1 MARTSKVIPPDQGEN
16 LTNEQRINLLLHQ
29 KTDNDTILYNLTR
42 FKHNLAAIERED
54 ERTRIANK
62 FGVVA
67 PKYDAVFRQRLM
79 EQIRK
84 CKHRYLSECQEL
96 SALDLLKD
104 DDGTARH
111 VSEIERTHS
120 PRFSLGLK
128 GVDEV
133 LGHDP
138 VSGTRGMPRGACL
151 IFGAPKGMGKTRLT
165 VQIAAAVGH
174 PDYPADEEKELD
186 GVLFIQNEEKLEV
199 FLGRNGKL
207 WSNKHKIHLS
217 SSDNL
222 TQHESLINERR
233 PRLVIVDSI
242 QDTRQARFSSGIT
255 TILSTYKAMA
265 TSLGTAFWLISHVN
279 SKGTLKGGT
288 YAGHKVDIEM
298 IARRNKTDP
307 AEFIIACDEKN
318 RYGAT
323 GKRSVFRHTDRGILS
338 IPHVGDLTRFGYKEE

>member
-1 MARTSKVIPPDQGEN
+1 MARSSNVIPPDQGEN

-42 FKHNLAAIERED
+42 FKHNLAAIERDD
-54 ERTRIANK
+54 ERVKIANK

-67 PKYDAVFRQRLM
+67 PKHDALFRQRLM

-96 SALDLLKD
+96 SALDMLRD

-111 VSEIERTHS
+111 VSEIERIHS
-120 PRFSLGLK
+120 PRFSLGLN

-133 LGHDP
+133 LGTDP
-138 VSGTRGMPRGACL
+138 VSGTEGLPRGACL

-174 PDYPADEEKELD
+174 PDYPPDEEMDLN
-186 GVLFIQNEEKLEV
+186 GVLFIQNEEKVEV
-199 FLGRNGKL
+199 FLGRNGKS
-207 WSNKHKIHLS
+207 WTNKHNILLS

-222 TQHESLINERR
+222 TQHESLINEHR

-255 TILSTYKAMA
+255 TILTTYKAMA
-265 TSLGTAFWLISHVN
+265 TSLGTSFWLISHVN
-279 SKGTLKGGT
+279 GKGKIKGGT
-288 YAGHKVDIEM
+288 YPGHKVDIEM
-298 IARRNKTDP
+298 IAHRNKFDP

-323 GKRSVFRHTDRGILS
+323 GKRAVFRHMAEGIIS
-338 IPHVGDLTRFGYKEE
+338 VAEVGDLTRFGYKEE